1 MQASEGKELIGNV
14 YLSNRRRQEKKDT
27 HRKKVYRIS
36 EWLRLTYGNQTARM
50 GQKKGT
56 ATWVKINIAA
66 DKKEWK

>member
-14 YLSNRRRQEKKDT
+14 YLSNRRRQRKKDT
-27 HRKKVYRIS
+27 HRKQVYRIS

-56 ATWVKINIAA
+56 ATWG
-66 DKKEWK
+66 